1 MLKQFYPKEWTD
13 STYGIPWETWYGKGI
28 RGVIFDVD
36 NTLVPH
42 VWNPSCHGNPHLP
55 SVQQ

>member
-28 RGVIFDVD
+28 RGVSIHEV
-36 NTLVPH
+36 TGRVSLTH
-42 VWNPSCHGNPHLP
+42 EKICHAGKAL
-55 SVQQ
+55 